1 MSTENPNLFIFG
13 PTGNLGPTWVETAIE
28 SGWNVIGL
36 GLGKPDDFLN
46 NLLVEHFE
54 MDLTSFDQSELMEI
68 YLKYKPSAILF
79 NSGIDSPP
87 GVGKQ
92 HIQDFDSDSWER
104 VFQVNLFGF
113 IRIMNVFLRN
123 PEKLKNVIVIG
134 SMYATSSPNFKLYSH
149 FQNGSG
155 SLKHPAYGASK
166 AALKSVIEQYA
177 ATLAPH
183 GIRLN
188 MLSPGGV
195 KGNQDLEFIKKFSE
209 RTPISRLAEAREL
222 KSSLRY
228 LLDPENTYITG
239 QNINVD
245 GGYQLW

>member
-1 MSTENPNLFIFG
+1 MPTENPNLFIFG
-13 PTGNLGPTWVETAIE
+13 PTGNLGPTWVQTAIE

-36 GLGKPDDFLN
+36 GLGRPDDSQN
-46 NLLVEHFE
+46 NLLLEYFE
-54 MDLTSFDQSELMEI
+54 LDLTNFDQSELMDVFS
-68 YLKYKPSAILF
+68 KYRPSAILF

-87 GVGKQ
+87 GLGKQ
-92 HIQDFDSDSWER
+92 KIQDFDSDSWER

-123 PEKLKNVIVIG
+123 PDKLKNVIVIG
-134 SMYATSSPNFKLYSH
+134 SMYASASPNFKLYSH

-195 KGNQDLEFIKKFSE
+195 RGNQDLEFIKKFSD
-209 RTPISRLAEAREL
+209 RTPISRLAEAHEL